1 MFRCCVL
8 LIPFL
13 VTGAAELCGQDPV
26 DSPAEKAPLVHEL
39 EGMAQRVLDRA
50 GRVVVA
56 IRVQREKEPAP
67 PNPTGNN
74 RPSVFRTR
82 PDGPTSGMI
91 LDADGHI
98 LTSYFNVQGKVSKI
112 EVEYEG
118 RLYEASLVGYNGTLD
133 VALLKIEASGL
144 PVPEMGDP
152 EALRV
157 GDPVYALGCGPDGKG
172 LTIDPGVVSATDRYG
187 NRCIQHDGSANFGN
201 AGGPLVDAQGRV
213 VGITGKI
220 STGRGDR
227 FGQNSGISFA
237 ARWDRIKPFLPQLKA
252 GAKVETEQRPY
263 LGVENDTEFTGRGAG
278 IARAQPGSAAE
289 KAGIKDGD
297 VIIEFGGRRIS
308 SWNDLTAAIRARRPG
323 DKVKIKVKRGEEELE
338 LEVELGS
345 AADN

>member
-1 MFRCCVL
+1 MFRCSV
-8 LIPFL
+8 FL
-13 VTGAAELCGQDPV
+13 VSLLLAAAAARAQDPV
-26 DSPAEKAPLVHEL
+26 DSPPEKSPLVEEL
-39 EGMAQRVLDRA
+39 EGMAQRVLNRA
-50 GRVVVA
+50 GPIVVA

-82 PDGPTSGMI
+82 PESPTSGMI
-91 LDADGHI
+91 LDSEGHI
-98 LTSYFNVQGKVSKI
+98 LTSQFNVSGKVQKI
-112 EVEYEG
+112 EVEFDG
-118 RLYEASLVGYNGTLD
+118 RVYEAALVGFNGTLD
-133 VALLKIEASGL
+133 VALLKIDASGL
-144 PVPEMGDP
+144 PVPTMGD
-152 EALRV
+152 ATKLRV
-157 GDPVYALGCGPDGKG
+157 GDPVYALGRCPDGKG

-187 NRCIQHDGSANFGN
+187 NRCLQHDGSANFGN
-201 AGGPLVDAQGRV
+201 AGGPLVDAHGRV

-237 ARWDRIKPFLPQLKA
+237 TRWDRIEAFLPQLKS
-252 GAKVETEQRPY
+252 GAKLETEQRPY
-263 LGVENDTEFTGRGAG
+263 LGVENDAEFAGRGAG

-297 VIIEFGGRRIS
+297 VIVEFGGRRIN
-308 SWNDLTAAIRARRPG
+308 SWNELTDAIRARRPG
-323 DKVKIKVKRGEEELE
+323 DKVKLKVKRGEEELE